1 MTSEPTS
8 HRGLPL
14 FVNCPNC
21 NIMIEVVELNCCI
34 FRCGI
39 YKINY
44 TQIPSHSTR
53 EECDRLNKNNEI
65 YGCGKPFRIL
75 QTNTKY
81 IIETCDYS

>member
-1 MTSEPTS
+1 MSEGATP
-8 HRGLPL
+8 H

-21 NIMIEVVELNCCI
+21 DIMIEIVELNCRI

-39 YKINY
+39 YKNNY
-44 TQIPSHSTR
+44 IQIPPHSTR
-53 EECDRLNKNNEI
+53 EECDRLIKNNEI